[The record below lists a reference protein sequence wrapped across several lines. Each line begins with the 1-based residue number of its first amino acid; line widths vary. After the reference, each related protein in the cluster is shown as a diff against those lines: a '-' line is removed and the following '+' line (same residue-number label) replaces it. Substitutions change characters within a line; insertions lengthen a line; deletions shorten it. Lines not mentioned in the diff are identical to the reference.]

1 MHKVTLI
8 RIVLCVFV
16 GILLISEGAS
26 LLYSSNV
33 VNQILAIPVIGM
45 GLMVVIFGFSPR
57 LGKRIIEAIVD
68 IVKIVLKAS

>member
-1 MHKVTLI
+1 MLH
-8 RIVLCVFV
+8 
-16 GILLISEGAS
+16 
-26 LLYSSNV
+26 SSNV